1 MPTHHPVSCRTE
13 DAHWRT
19 SFTCN
24 FRQIHKHSSSCM
36 PAVHGLCSTCS
47 FIVSFL
53 FVVLC
58 FSHTHQ
64 HTQKTF
70 FPPDCFPIFLA
81 GRFMVRGMLETGY
94 YHVLFELISQTKWSR
109 WKRRHSRAF
118 TETHSLLRTSPAL
131 AYVNAASVAAPT
143 LPCFS
148 STLGSSTRS
157 QTHFVFT
164 LVEAGC
170 NAWSPLEGLTISLI
184 IWNKHFKSSV

>member
-131 AYVNAASVAAPT
+131 AYVNAASMAAPT

-157 QTHFVFT
+157 QTLCFYSSWGWMQRMVSPGGTHNFT
-164 LVEAGC
+164 DYL
-170 NAWSPLEGLTISLI
+170 
-184 IWNKHFKSSV
+184 K